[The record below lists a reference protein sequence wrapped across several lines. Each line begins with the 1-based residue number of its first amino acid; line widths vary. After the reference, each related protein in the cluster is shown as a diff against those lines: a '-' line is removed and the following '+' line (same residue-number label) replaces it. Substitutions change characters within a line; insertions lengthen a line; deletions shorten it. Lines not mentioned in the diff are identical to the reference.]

1 MEEVQQ
7 KRGETP
13 LFTHIDEVPFFKEP
27 SDEVAAEE
35 PTQDGEDLDAEFDRI
50 DDLSKEDLAQL
61 LNEDLVADGR
71 APVYSAAMISAMNA
85 AALRKSQKARKKK
98 RK

>member
-13 LFTHIDEVPFFKEP
+13 LFTHIDEVPFLAEP
-27 SDEVAAEE
+27 VEE
-35 PTQDGEDLDAEFDRI
+35 PAQDGEDLDAEFDRI

-61 LNEDLVADGR
+61 LNEDLVAGGR

>member
-13 LFTHIDEVPFFKEP
+13 HFVHIDEVPFCAEHA
-27 SDEVAAEE
+27 DAVAEE

-50 DDLSKEDLAQL
+50 DDMSKEDLAQL
-61 LNEDLVADGR
+61 LNEDLVAGGR